1 MLFLFNRQ
9 YLQDRSEIDTHFS
22 NTLFDTSLEKI
33 MMYQNNLSSSI
44 ATYYFE
50 DNYQQANCLVLSCDK
65 NLAHKLNISIS
76 PDKYTNDL
84 FPIDFSQVYIKD
96 LIGHNNNEIYH
107 IKHTDNNYFFFIS
120 KGVDAEQ
127 TISFIEQYKK
137 RSYLMV
143 QSWKKRK
150 MS

>member
-50 DNYQQANCLVLSCDK
+50 DNYQQANC
-65 NLAHKLNISIS
+65 
-76 PDKYTNDL
+76 
-84 FPIDFSQVYIKD
+84 
-96 LIGHNNNEIYH
+96 
-107 IKHTDNNYFFFIS
+107 
-120 KGVDAEQ
+120 
-127 TISFIEQYKK
+127 
-137 RSYLMV
+137 
-143 QSWKKRK
+143 
-150 MS
+150 